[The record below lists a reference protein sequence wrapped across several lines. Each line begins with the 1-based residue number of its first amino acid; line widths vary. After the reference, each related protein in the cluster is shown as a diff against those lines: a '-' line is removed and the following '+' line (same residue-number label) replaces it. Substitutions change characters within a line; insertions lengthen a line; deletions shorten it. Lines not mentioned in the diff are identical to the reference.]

1 MPWSSQGGQNGG
13 PWQPKGQGPKDQGPR
28 NQGPWGKGPQGG
40 NGGTP
45 PDLEDLLRRGQERL
59 RRVMPGGPSSGLGG
73 FGAGLLLAIGV
84 LIWALTGFY
93 TVRPNE
99 VGMNLVFGKFDSR
112 TTPGLRYNWPYP
124 VGSVQKVAVTDVNS
138 MQIGA
143 SSVDSRL
150 SSRGGRDD
158 SLMLTGD
165 ERIVD
170 IDFTVFWQVKAD
182 APEKFVFNLKDPRTT
197 IQAVAEASMREVVGR
212 NQLRQIVSGSGS
224 RSQVEA
230 DVRSLMQRV
239 LDSYD
244 AGVNINNIN
253 VRNLDVPQ
261 PVIDSFRDINAAG
274 QDATQT
280 ITQAQTYESQIIP
293 KANGEAAQLLREAE
307 GYRIA
312 TVDQAQ
318 GQTSRFTKVL
328 QEYQKAPDVTRQ
340 RLFLETME
348 RVFSGMDKIIVDQ
361 KGSNGVVPYLPLN
374 DLRPRPG
381 AGRVQ

>member
-1 MPWSSQGGQNGG
+1 MPWSNQGGGQGGG
-13 PWQPKGQGPKDQGPR
+13 PWQPKNQGPKD
-28 NQGPWGKGPQGG
+28 QGPWGKGPQGG

-59 RRVMPGGPSSGLGG
+59 RRAMPNGSGGLGG
-73 FGAGLLLAIGV
+73 FGAGLLLAVGA

-93 TVRPNE
+93 TVKPNE
-99 VGMNLVFGKFDSR
+99 VGMNLVFGKFDSK

-124 VGSVQKVAVTDVNS
+124 VGSVVKVPVTDVNS
-138 MQIGA
+138 LQIG
-143 SSVDSRL
+143 SSSSDNRL

-182 APEKFVFNLKDPRTT
+182 APEKFAFNLKDPRTT

-230 DVRSLMQRV
+230 DVRTLMQRV
-239 LDSYD
+239 LDGYD

-261 PVIDSFRDINAAG
+261 PVIDSFRDINNAG

-293 KANGEAAQLLREAE
+293 KANGEAAQLVREAE

-318 GQTSRFTKVL
+318 GQTARFTKVL
-328 QEYQKAPDVTRQ
+328 QEYQKAPDVTRE
-340 RLFLETME
+340 RLYLETME
-348 RVFSGMDKIIVDQ
+348 RVFAGMDKVIVDQ
-361 KGSNGVVPYLPLN
+361 KNSGVVPYLPLN
-374 DLRPRPG
+374 DLRQRPG
-381 AGRVQ
+381 SNAGRVQ

>member
-1 MPWSSQGGQNGG
+1 MPWSNQGGGQGGG
-13 PWQPKGQGPKDQGPR
+13 PWQPKNSGPRDQGPKS
-28 NQGPWGKGPQGG
+28 QGPWGKGPQGG
-40 NGGTP
+40 RGGP
-45 PDLEDLLRRGQERL
+45 PDLEDLLRRGQDRL
-59 RRVMPGGPSSGLGG
+59 RRIMPGGASGGLGG
-73 FGAGLLLAIGV
+73 FGVGLLLAIGA

-99 VGMNLVFGKFDSR
+99 VGLNLVFGKFDSK

-124 VGSVQKVAVTDVNS
+124 VGSVVKVPVTDVNS

-143 SSVDSRL
+143 SSIDNRN
-150 SSRGGRDD
+150 RGRDD

-182 APEKFVFNLKDPRTT
+182 LPERFVFNLKDPRTT

-230 DVRSLMQRV
+230 DVRALMQRV

-244 AGVNINNIN
+244 SGVIVTNIN
-253 VRNLDVPQ
+253 VRNIDVPQ

-293 KANGEAAQLLREAE
+293 KANGEAAQLVREAE

-318 GQTSRFTKVL
+318 GQTSRFNKVL
-328 QEYQKAPDVTRQ
+328 QEYRKAPDVTRE
-340 RLFLETME
+340 RIYLETME
-348 RVFSGMDKIIVDQ
+348 RVFSGMDKVIVDQ
-361 KGSNGVVPYLPLN
+361 KNGAGVLPYLPLN
-374 DLRPRPG
+374 DLRTRSGG
-381 AGRVQ
+381 ARVQ